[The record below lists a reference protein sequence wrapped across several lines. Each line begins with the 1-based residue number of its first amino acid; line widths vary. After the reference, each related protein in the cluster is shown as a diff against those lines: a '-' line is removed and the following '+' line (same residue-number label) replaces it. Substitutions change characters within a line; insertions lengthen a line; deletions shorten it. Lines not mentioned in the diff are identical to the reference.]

1 MHRKKPAAGIRTGGL
16 VAAVLVLL
24 GSFTGC
30 ATLPPGSVRDPRDH
44 VERFNR
50 AMFKFNSTLDHA
62 VLRPVARGYVRT
74 VPAMVR
80 TGISNFLSNLGYT
93 RTIGNDLFQARARD
107 FARDVARLVL
117 NTTVGLGGVLDPA
130 SRAGLERHDRDFGQT
145 LGTWGLRTGS
155 YLVLPFLGPSDVRDA
170 VGTVPD
176 RFMTVDG
183 YIHDASLNVG
193 LFALRTLD
201 KRAGALPSDA
211 TVESA
216 YDPYAFVRSA
226 WFQLRDYKV
235 HEGQKNYIPEL
246 PPLDP
251 GTGK

>member
-1 MHRKKPAAGIRTGGL
+1 MQLKRPPTALRHGVL
-16 VAAVLVLL
+16 VAAMLVLFA
-24 GSFTGC
+24 GIAGC
-30 ATLPPGSVRDPRDH
+30 ASLPRGSVRDPRDH

-50 AMFKFNSTLDHA
+50 TMFKLNTTLDHA
-62 VLRPVARGYVRT
+62 VLRPVARGYVRA
-74 VPAMVR
+74 VPAVLR
-80 TGISNFLSNLGYT
+80 TGIANFLSNLGYT
-93 RTIGNDLFQARARD
+93 KTIGNDVLQARPRD
-107 FARDVARLVL
+107 FARDVARLAV
-117 NTTVGLGGVLDPA
+117 NTTLGLGGLLDPA
-130 SRAGLERHDRDFGQT
+130 TRLGLASHDRDFGQT
-145 LGTWGLRTGS
+145 LGKWGIRTGS

-170 VGTVPD
+170 IGTVPD

-183 YIHDASLNVG
+183 YLHDAPSSVG
-193 LFALRTLD
+193 LFSLRTLD
-201 KRAGALPSDA
+201 KRAAALPSDA

-235 HEGQKNYIPEL
+235 HEGRKNYLPEL